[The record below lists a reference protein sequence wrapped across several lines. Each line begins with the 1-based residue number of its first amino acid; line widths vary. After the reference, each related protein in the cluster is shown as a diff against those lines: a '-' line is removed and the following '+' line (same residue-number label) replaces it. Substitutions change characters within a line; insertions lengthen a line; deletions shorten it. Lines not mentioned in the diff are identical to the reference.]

1 MRTTDHDASPTSR
14 RQPRRWDAGR
24 AFGVAIGLLVLL
36 AVGGLAGCRG
46 AKNDDAD
53 AGGRDAGTPQVPVEV
68 DMVTTGDMERF
79 VSGST
84 TLRSAVEVA
93 VVSEIA
99 GRVTQ
104 VNFEVG
110 DTVTA
115 GDVVAR
121 VENDEVDLA
130 IREAR
135 HNVERF
141 ERELASLQPL
151 FDRGYLSRQAWD
163 EIVFQRDQARAQ
175 LSRIDRQRGQQTV
188 RAARGGLVI
197 GRSVEVGSAVVPN
210 QALLQLAD
218 PTSLEARI
226 AVPERELA
234 VLRTGQ
240 TATVTIDALGGA
252 VARAVVDRLDPT
264 VDPQSGTIGVRVT
277 LQADAVAAAQP
288 DAPALRPGMFVTVRV
303 TTDVRR
309 GVPVVPKRAVVFE
322 ADEGFVFRVV
332 DGTVGEGSDSVS
344 GTVAERVRVRTGYES
359 ATLLEVVDGLSVGDA
374 VIVAGQSGL
383 ADGSA
388 VRVTRR
394 VGEDVSGSASPTS
407 GAVPPNSAAGPNS
420 AEGSAGPEALG
431 DAP

>member
-14 RQPRRWDAGR
+14 RSPRRWDAGR
-24 AFGVAIGLLVLL
+24 AFGVALGALALLV
-36 AVGGLAGCRG
+36 VVSGSLAGCRG
-46 AKNDDAD
+46 EKTDEAD
-53 AGGRDAGTPQVPVEV
+53 AEERDAGPPQVPVEV
-68 DMVTTGDMERF
+68 DLVTTGDMERF

-188 RAARGGLVI
+188 RAPRGGLVI

-210 QALLQLAD
+210 QTLLQLAD

-288 DAPALRPGMFVTVRV
+288 DAPTLRPGMFVTVRV
-303 TTDVRR
+303 TTDVRP

-332 DGTVGEGSDSVS
+332 DGEVGEGSDAVA

-359 ATLLEVVDGLSVGDA
+359 ATLLEVLDGLAVGDA

-394 VGEDVSGSASPTS
+394 VGETTTESASAVVTPT
-407 GAVPPNSAAGPNS
+407 PPSSN
-420 AEGSAGPEALG
+420 EGSAAADAAG